1 LNAYPHVK
9 DFIMNHRRKFPQV
22 QVKYREGSPPSLVL
36 VSGDGD
42 EEDQVRMDSW
52 KIEDILEFFQNTFN
66 KG

>member
-1 LNAYPHVK
+1 
-9 DFIMNHRRKFPQV
+9 
-22 QVKYREGSPPSLVL
+22 VKYREGSPPSLVL